1 MLDTC
6 LSHYFI
12 RDLSIY
18 INPPKETSSLDISI
32 SDSIIK
38 LNLKGIIK
46 LGNINGNDILLN
58 NIFWLPVY
66 NYIILSFNKLLK
78 EDKRFSFEVSI
89 DKGLIIKYNKTNN
102 YFKTRNKGNITFI
115 NFNLK
120 ENNINKIEKSTLR
133 ATQII
138 DYKKDIIIELHN
150 KVNIKLNKDFIKGI
164 NINSFK
170 YNIYDQAKINNKSFK
185 SSNIIPEYISSL

>member
-1 MLDTC
+1 MLDIC
-6 LSHYFI
+6 LSYYFT

-38 LNLKGIIK
+38 SNLKGIIK
-46 LGNINGNDILLN
+46 LGNINGNNILLN
-58 NIFWLPVY
+58 NIFWLPIY

-102 YFKTRNKGNITFI
+102 YFKTRNEGNITFI
-115 NFNLK
+115 NFNSK

-150 KVNIKLNKDFIKGI
+150 KGHISFNKLF
-164 NINSFK
+164 
-170 YNIYDQAKINNKSFK
+170 
-185 SSNIIPEYISSL
+185 